1 MDHHCPW
8 IGTCVGK
15 RNQKY
20 FYIFLVSLFVLIITT
35 IVMCLM
41 IMVGTKEDLEI
52 FSDRLKIYPITIVLV
67 ILPCTPGLFFVG
79 IMAFF
84 HTYLIATDLTTK

>member
-1 MDHHCPW
+1 
-8 IGTCVGK
+8 
-15 RNQKY
+15 
-20 FYIFLVSLFVLIITT
+20 
-35 IVMCLM
+35 
-41 IMVGTKEDLEI
+41 MVGTKEDLEI

-79 IMAFF
+79 IMVFF